1 MRFSAPGLLAGVLL
15 TAQAHALTQLDYIV
29 AVVDD
34 DVVLASELVS
44 RIATVREQ
52 IVAQN
57 APLPPEQVL
66 YSQMLE
72 RLIMESLQLQMAE
85 RAGVRIDDA
94 SLTQSLAGI
103 AEQNRMTLEQFQ
115 EVLAADGINYREF
128 RDDVRREMIIQR
140 VQRGRVNNRVHITEE
155 EIGAFLD
162 SPVGRDVLSDEF
174 RVGHILLLVPDNVA
188 PEDVAAAEAE
198 AQEIR
203 RELVAGADFRQMAI
217 TRSAGSR
224 ALEGGDLGWRKAGEL
239 PSLFS
244 DVVLEL
250 EPGETPPPMRSGRG
264 FHIIQLLERRG
275 VSNMMV
281 RQSRVRHILVET
293 SEIRTEAETR
303 VLIFE
308 IRDRVLAGESFEA
321 LAREYSDDPSSALSG
336 GDMGWAE
343 STSFVPEFGAAMD
356 NVEIDVLS
364 EPFRTKFGWHVLE
377 VQERRDHDM
386 SEEAMRNM
394 AVRILHTR
402 RFDEELEIW
411 LGEIRD
417 EAYVEIR
424 LDTAQSD
431 SLGEDSVAK
440 QAAEG

>member
-1 MRFSAPGLLAGVLL
+1 MKFSAFGLLASLL
-15 TAQAHALTQLDYIV
+15 ITLQANALTQLDYIV

-44 RIATVREQ
+44 RIDMVKEQ
-52 IVAQN
+52 MAAQK

-72 RLIMESLQLQMAE
+72 RLIMESLQMQMGE
-85 RAGVRIDDA
+85 RAGVRIDDET
-94 SLTQSLAGI
+94 LTQSLAGI
-103 AEQNRMTLEQFQ
+103 AGQNRMTLEEFQ
-115 EVLAADGINYREF
+115 AALVSDGVNYREF

-155 EIGAFLD
+155 EIDAFLD

-174 RVGHILLLVPDNVA
+174 RVGHILLLVPDNVEPA
-188 PEDVAAAEAE
+188 DVAAAEAE
-198 AQEIR
+198 AGDIR
-203 RELVAGADFRQMAI
+203 RELVAGADFREMAI

-239 PSLFS
+239 PSLFA
-244 DVVLEL
+244 DVVIEL

-275 VSNMMV
+275 VSTAMV
-281 RQSRVRHILVET
+281 EQGRVRHILVQP
-293 SEIRTEAETR
+293 SEIRSPAETR
-303 VLIFE
+303 VLIYE
-308 IRDRVLAGESFEA
+308 IYERLLADESFEA
-321 LAREYSDDPSSALSG
+321 LARQYSEDPSTKLAG
-336 GDMGWAE
+336 GDLGWVD
-343 STSFVPEFGAAMD
+343 SNSFEPDFGAAMESAE
-356 NVEIDVLS
+356 VGVLV
-364 EPFRTKFGWHVLE
+364 EPFQTSAGWHVLE

-386 SEEAMRNM
+386 SEDAMRNM
-394 AVRILHTR
+394 ALRILHTR
-402 RFDEELEIW
+402 RFEEELENW

-424 LDTAQSD
+424 LNTAGGGTPSGD
-431 SLGEDSVAK
+431 AVAD
-440 QAAEG
+440 EG